1 MSYQQPSETAVDLD
15 QLVYEPKTPGASMLK
30 RTSPDDPNE
39 FLLGD
44 DEIDDTDFDFDDII
58 SEGDGDDE

>member
-1 MSYQQPSETAVDLD
+1 MSYLQPNETPVDLD
-15 QLVYEPKTPGASMLK
+15 QLVYEPSTPTAKMLK

-44 DEIDDTDFDFDDII
+44 DEMSDTDFDFDDII
-58 SEGDGDDE
+58 SEGESDDI